1 MSERPGITA
10 RLSQLVEKRLTSQ
23 GMYWSPEVNFDKN
36 AKGERR
42 VDFVGF
48 HRGINSPD
56 AVAVEMGTFTF
67 YEVKSS
73 MADFTS
79 GNGLTFY
86 GDENYLVCESELAQ
100 KLIDEHK
107 IPYAVDAVLCPD
119 KNWTRLYPKIDRSG
133 RWGSHRQRSA
143 SEMLWA
149 IVQSHKEV
157 VDHE

>member
-1 MSERPGITA
+1 MSERPEITA

-23 GMYWSPEVNFDKN
+23 EMYWSPEVNFDKN
-36 AKGERR
+36 EKGERR

-48 HRGINSPD
+48 HRSINSPD
-56 AVAVEMGTFTF
+56 AVAVEMGTFAF

-73 MADFTS
+73 MADFSS

-86 GDENYLVCESELAQ
+86 GDENYLVCMPELAQ
-100 KLIDEHK
+100 KLIDEQK

-119 KNWTRLYPKIDRSG
+119 KSWTRLYTKIERSG
-133 RWGSHRQRSA
+133 RWGSHRQRTA
-143 SEMLWA
+143 AEMLWA